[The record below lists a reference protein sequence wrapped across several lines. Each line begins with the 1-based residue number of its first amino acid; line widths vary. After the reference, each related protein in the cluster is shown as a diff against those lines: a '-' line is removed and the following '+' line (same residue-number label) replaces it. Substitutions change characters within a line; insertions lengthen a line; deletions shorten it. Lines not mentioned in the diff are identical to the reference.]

1 MEPPWFWINT
11 HWNNFGLTMEAYLEI
26 IVFFALIVLGY
37 VFGQSLEK
45 SHYRS
50 IIKRESQLRSIPV
63 IASKILP
70 DEFLPCQTTLVS
82 GNVVISVDYFK
93 KFVAGLRSIV
103 GGRITSYE
111 SLIDRARRE
120 AVLRMKQ
127 EARKLNADY
136 VFNIKMETSSI
147 SKGRENSIG
156 SVEVLA
162 YGTAVV
168 IEKAKT
174 PAKEPVKEDTAG
186 INFRTA

>member
-1 MEPPWFWINT
+1 
-11 HWNNFGLTMEAYLEI
+11 MEAYADI
-26 IVFFALIVLGY
+26 IIFFVLLALGY

-50 IIKRESQLRSIPV
+50 IIKRESKLQSLPV

-70 DEFLPCQTTLVS
+70 EEFLPCQTKLVS

-103 GGRITSYE
+103 GGRMASYE

-127 EARKLNADY
+127 EAKRLNADY

-147 SKGRENSIG
+147 SKGSENSIG

-162 YGTAVV
+162 YGTAII
-168 IEKAKT
+168 IEKDSAKQI
-174 PAKEPVKEDTAG
+174 PSKDDLGKNVISRNNVAA
-186 INFRTA
+186 INPRAA

>member
-1 MEPPWFWINT
+1 MGT
-11 HWNNFGLTMEAYLEI
+11 HLQI
-26 IVFFALIVLGY
+26 IILFVLLALGY
-37 VFGQSLEK
+37 IFGQSREK

-70 DEFLPCQTTLVS
+70 DEFLPCQTQLVT

-103 GGRITSYE
+103 GGRIASYE

-147 SKGRENSIG
+147 SKGREDSIG

-168 IEKAKT
+168 IEKENTPASE
-174 PAKEPVKEDTAG
+174 PAKEDAAG

>member
-1 MEPPWFWINT
+1 
-11 HWNNFGLTMEAYLEI
+11 MEAYLNI
-26 IVFFALIVLGY
+26 IIFFVLLALGY
-37 VFGQSLEK
+37 FIGQSREK

-50 IIKRESQLRSIPV
+50 IIKREAQLRSIPV

-70 DEFLPCQTTLVS
+70 DEFLPCQTELVT

-103 GGRITSYE
+103 GGRIASYE

-120 AVLRMKQ
+120 AIIRMKQ
-127 EARKLNADY
+127 EAKRLHADY

-162 YGTAVV
+162 YGTAVT
-168 IEKAKT
+168 IEKANT
-174 PAKEPVKEDTAG
+174 PANELPEESTAE
-186 INFRTA
+186 INFRAA